1 MTATDT
7 TAAPVTA
14 ASDRTRALAAL
25 SLAALIWGFT
35 PVAVRTLARDLPP
48 ADLLVLRCLMS
59 GGLFCVVLT
68 VQGAWRVA
76 WRDLPRFAA
85 CAATGIAGYNL
96 GSNYGMQVTSASV
109 AGLVLGTEPLFIAVL
124 AALLL
129 AEALTLPMVLG
140 LASAGIGTGLL
151 LWDQTGGHLG
161 AAAGGIR
168 GPLLLLAAGIGW
180 SVYVVMMKPLFAR
193 YGSMRTTA
201 LTGVMGMAPL
211 LGLGSHRT
219 LDLAAAMTG
228 WQWTLL
234 LFHSVLGTVFSIY
247 LWNYGNKFIASA
259 SAAAFIYAVPL
270 VSVVAGVVLL
280 SEPLTLTLV
289 LAAVMIVAGV
299 FIAQMRRR

>member
-1 MTATDT
+1 
-7 TAAPVTA
+7 
-14 ASDRTRALAAL
+14 
-25 SLAALIWGFT
+25 
-35 PVAVRTLARDLPP
+35 
-48 ADLLVLRCLMS
+48 
-59 GGLFCVVLT
+59 
-68 VQGAWRVA
+68 
-76 WRDLPRFAA
+76 
-85 CAATGIAGYNL
+85 
-96 GSNYGMQVTSASV
+96 
-109 AGLVLGTEPLFIAVL
+109 
-124 AALLL
+124 
-129 AEALTLPMVLG
+129 VLG

-247 LWNYGNKFIASA
+247 LWNFGNKFISSA

-270 VSVVAGVVLL
+270 VSVVAGVVVLN
-280 SEPLTLTLV
+280 EPLTVTLV
-289 LAAVMIVAGV
+289 IAAVLILAGV
-299 FIAQMRRR
+299 FIAQVRRR